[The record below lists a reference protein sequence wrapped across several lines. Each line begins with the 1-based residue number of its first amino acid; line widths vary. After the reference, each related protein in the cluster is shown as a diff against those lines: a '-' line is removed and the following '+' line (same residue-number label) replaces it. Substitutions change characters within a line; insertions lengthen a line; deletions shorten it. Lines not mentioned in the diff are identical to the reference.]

1 MPEWP
6 VDVSLGLLLLL
17 MAAAVLYAPRLYTS
31 VVLFM
36 GLGLLLAITWAH
48 LGAVDLAL
56 AEAAIGAGLT
66 GVLLLGALRH
76 HPPETARAPGPRLL
90 LLAALPPLLGL
101 TVLVPAVLPL
111 ESAPVTL
118 PALVDEHLSA
128 SGVSHPVT
136 AVLLN
141 FRGWDTL
148 LELMVVLF
156 ALLGVRQLQLASHPP
171 AAPWP
176 LLLAWSRWLAPV
188 AFVLGCYLL
197 WRGAASPG
205 GAFQAGA
212 LWASA
217 LVMLRLNGL
226 LPHVSWKNWRLR
238 LPALLGVTVFILLAV
253 ATWLWGDGWL
263 VWPPAAAKALILL
276 VELAASVGI
285 AITLA
290 LLVVGEDRE
299 LRP

>member
-1 MPEWP
+1 MPEWW
-6 VDVSLGLLLLL
+6 VDASLGLLLLL

-76 HPPETARAPGPRLL
+76 NPPETARAPGPRLL

-101 TVLVPAVLPL
+101 TVLVPAVMPL
-111 ESAPVTL
+111 EMAPVTL
-118 PALVDEHLSA
+118 PALVDEHLLA

-141 FRGWDTL
+141 FRSWDTL

-156 ALLGVRQLQLASHPP
+156 ALLGVRQLQLASHRP

-226 LPHVSWKNWRLR
+226 LPAVHWHGWGLRSLVLVGVS
-238 LPALLGVTVFILLAV
+238 VFVFMAM
-253 ATWLWGDGWL
+253 ATALWGEGWL
-263 VWPPAAAKALILL
+263 HWPLAWAKHFIVV
-276 VELAASVGI
+276 VELAASVSI
-285 AITLA
+285 AATLA
-290 LLVVGEDRE
+290 LLVLGEERE
-299 LRP
+299 LAP